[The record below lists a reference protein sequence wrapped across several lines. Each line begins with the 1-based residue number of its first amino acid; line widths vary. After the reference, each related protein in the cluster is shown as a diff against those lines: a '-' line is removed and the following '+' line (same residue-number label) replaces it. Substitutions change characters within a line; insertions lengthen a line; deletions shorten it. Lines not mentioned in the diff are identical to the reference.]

1 MGFAATRREARQ
13 LVNHGHF
20 LVNGKKANIPSM
32 EIKAGDVVS
41 VRERSKSSPKF
52 TELKEMI
59 ITTPAWID
67 LNVDKFEGKVTRAP
81 ERADVDLPIEEH
93 YIVEFYSR

>member
-1 MGFAATRREARQ
+1 
-13 LVNHGHF
+13 
-20 LVNGKKANIPSM
+20 
-32 EIKAGDVVS
+32 
-41 VRERSKSSPKF
+41 
-52 TELKEMI
+52 MI

-67 LNVDKFEGKVTRAP
+67 LDLDKFEGKIVRTP

>member
-1 MGFAATRREARQ
+1 
-13 LVNHGHF
+13 
-20 LVNGKKANIPSM
+20 M

-52 TELKEMI
+52 AELKEMI

-67 LNVDKFEGKVTRAP
+67 LNLDKFEGKITRTP
-81 ERADVDLPIEEH
+81 EREDVDLPIEEH